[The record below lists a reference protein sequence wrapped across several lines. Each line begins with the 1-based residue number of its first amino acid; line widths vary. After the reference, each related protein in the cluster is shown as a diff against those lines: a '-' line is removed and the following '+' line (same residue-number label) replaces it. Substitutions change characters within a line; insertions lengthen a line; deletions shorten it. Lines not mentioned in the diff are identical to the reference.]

1 MPILLQ
7 KCSWLRKFAK
17 SYLSPALRL
26 CFSNEP
32 AAQVIRQTARGQKR
46 LLATNMGC
54 SLMVALSEGATLG
67 VVFVAVEVLTAP
79 EAQAFNWAGVPILG
93 KLPGVAA
100 QLSAL
105 PTGGAFVLLLAVAVL
120 LQALQSLASFANSV
134 SVGYFIAC
142 CTTMVK
148 SHVHSQVLQFSFP
161 CASGYKIGDLANYA
175 GVAPLAVQIQIK
187 AISSLLV
194 NVLLALTYTA
204 ALMSISPLLLVV
216 VVAIGGVISLL
227 QRRVQPLIVE
237 GSSQLT
243 ELEAAVSQKVVEN
256 FQALRLL
263 HNMGQLDEAD
273 LQFRA
278 SMGKLEKAKRLQTL
292 RMSLLQP
299 ISRFL
304 PILAIALIASMS
316 ILL

>member
-79 EAQAFNWAGVPILG
+79 EAQAFNWADVQILACLG
-93 KLPGVAA
+93 WHR
-100 QLSAL
+100 LSAL

-148 SHVHSQVLQFSFP
+148 SHAQPGSSVQLPLCQWLQDWGPSQL
-161 CASGYKIGDLANYA
+161 C
-175 GVAPLAVQIQIK
+175 GVALWRCKYNQGYQQSVGECAFG
-187 AISSLLV
+187 
-194 NVLLALTYTA
+194 TYLYRGA
-204 ALMSISPLLLVV
+204 
-216 VVAIGGVISLL
+216 
-227 QRRVQPLIVE
+227 
-237 GSSQLT
+237 
-243 ELEAAVSQKVVEN
+243 
-256 FQALRLL
+256 
-263 HNMGQLDEAD
+263 DEY
-273 LQFRA
+273 F
-278 SMGKLEKAKRLQTL
+278 S
-292 RMSLLQP
+292 
-299 ISRFL
+299 
-304 PILAIALIASMS
+304 LIAGGGGGHWWCDQFVATSGPAADC
-316 ILL
+316 